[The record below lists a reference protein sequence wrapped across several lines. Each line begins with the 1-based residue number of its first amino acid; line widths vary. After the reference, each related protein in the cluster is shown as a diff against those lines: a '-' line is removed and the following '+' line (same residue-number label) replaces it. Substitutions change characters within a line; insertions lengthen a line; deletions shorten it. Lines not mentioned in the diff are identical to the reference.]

1 MTPWVRVIAQGSIPA
16 EEENEPHL
24 EYLELFSKASPL
36 IKDDD
41 WNSWTLEYVQ
51 ENIRTRPGERWSKT

>member
-1 MTPWVRVIAQGSIPA
+1 MTPWVRVIAQGSTPA

-41 WNSWTLEYVQ
+41 
-51 ENIRTRPGERWSKT
+51 